1 MAQWVED
8 KLLYS
13 DFCKLIELSEEET
26 QENIRLLKFRGA
38 KKLGD
43 KMTRLIKKNQLS
55 NGLILKLKERTIP
68 FSYAGKI
75 IITHEEIRLSEIQIY
90 IDITKKAVAS

>member
-8 KLLYS
+8 KVLYS
-13 DFCKLIELSEEET
+13 EFCKLIELSEEET
-26 QENIRLLKFRGA
+26 QENIRLLEFRGA

-43 KMTRLIKKNQLS
+43 KMARLIKTNQLS
-55 NGLILKLKERTIP
+55 NGFILTLKERTIP

-75 IITHEEIRLSEIQIY
+75 IIIHEEIRLSEIQIY
-90 IDITKKAVAS
+90 IDIAKKAVAS